1 MSSPAKA
8 TTLILAVLVTPA
20 LARSAPA
27 LWGREGHTLVCEIAW
42 SRLTPVAQTMVRT
55 IRAADPDSG
64 ASFAESC
71 LWADRVRSTTHRETS
86 AYHYINIPAGAPGPD
101 LARDCGDP
109 DRRCAPWAIYRYARE
124 LAEPDLGPAARAEA
138 LKFLA
143 HFIGDIHQPLHAGRP
158 GDLGGNNIRVDFFGG
173 RSPRGDSLNLH
184 SVWDSAI
191 LERGG
196 LVWPDSVAALS
207 AEITPEAAA
216 AWKTTDIMA
225 WVNESYQTAEESV
238 YRLPDSKRI
247 DLAYFEQGLAI
258 SRLALKRAAVRL
270 AAVLNGIAAGRLDLT
285 LPGIPM

>member
-1 MSSPAKA
+1 AGVLLEPGGGA
-8 TTLILAVLVTPA
+8 TPI
-20 LARSAPA
+20 
-27 LWGREGHTLVCEIAW
+27 
-42 SRLTPVAQTMVRT
+42 
-55 IRAADPDSG
+55 
-64 ASFAESC
+64 
-71 LWADRVRSTTHRETS
+71 
-86 AYHYINIPAGAPGPD
+86 
-101 LARDCGDP
+101 
-109 DRRCAPWAIYRYARE
+109 
-124 LAEPDLGPAARAEA
+124 ARAEA

-207 AEITPEAAA
+207 AEITPEAATE
-216 AWKTTDIMA
+216 WETPDIMA
-225 WVNESYQTAEESV
+225 WVNESYRTGEEFA
-238 YRLPDSKRI
+238 YRVPDSKRI

-270 AAVLNGIAAGRLDLT
+270 AGVLNGIAAGRLDLT